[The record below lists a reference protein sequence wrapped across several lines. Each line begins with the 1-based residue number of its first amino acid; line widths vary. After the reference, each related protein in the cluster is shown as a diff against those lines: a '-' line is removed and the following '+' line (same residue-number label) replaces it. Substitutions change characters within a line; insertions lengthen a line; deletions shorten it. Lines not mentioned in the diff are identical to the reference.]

1 MVEKADMS
9 STLFRSLS
17 PQAQRDEGVGI
28 SALRLAGSRRW
39 ISGRGPSASPA
50 EPILPLHRRLPT
62 LHLPPLFLRR
72 ALLLGAAPWDP
83 QNPRQPQVPSYR
95 SHPPTPSPLRSSS
108 SSSSESF
115 QKKRSD
121 ARPAAD
127 PFVAALAEC
136 AKEPSPPSDGAAE
149 MGMEK
154 LWRRGGKVTDLRR
167 GAAAAVWSISDRFR
181 IFGLVGWCKSGRC
194 SVADSTVCVPR
205 SSLRNCNAYGRLNR
219 RAA

>member
-1 MVEKADMS
+1 MKE
-9 STLFRSLS
+9 LES
-17 PQAQRDEGVGI
+17 P
-28 SALRLAGSRRW
+28 L
-39 ISGRGPSASPA
+39 SASPDLGDGSPA
-50 EPILPLHRRLPT
+50 GDLRLPRRSRSFRSTADCPRSTSRLSSSAVPFSWEQRPGIPKIPGNPKSRPTDPILPL
-62 LHLPPLFLRR
+62 PP
-72 ALLLGAAPWDP
+72 
-83 QNPRQPQVPSYR
+83 
-95 SHPPTPSPLRSSS
+95 PLRSSS